1 MYRRIIALLSAAL
14 AVGALA
20 ATPSAAAPYKPGHP
34 TAPAI
39 VTPTPGSTLTTE
51 AVTFQWAAG
60 ASRYRLRIGTGPGR
74 ADVFDGRFDASQT
87 EAGVGGL
94 PLNGRTLYVE
104 LESRVGR
111 RTVTSSARYTAPVR
125 RALAVI
131 ADFTDARLEGWQEPP
146 GWPRSPGFHNE
157 AEIRATLDDM
167 TAHWAW
173 LSRGR
178 EKVKWDLVRVTVP
191 RALVAN
197 PPNYGSGEFRAE
209 VMASA
214 TVNRADY
221 DVDADGVVDCVWII
235 ASAQGVEGGVP
246 GYEYL
251 GGGTTRVDGVDS
263 FVDTQDS
270 LSVTNRT
277 YGAFNHEFGH
287 TAGLID
293 LYGRY
298 STVEQLSLMG
308 NAVYQLPAPDLSA
321 YDREQL
327 GWMTPRVVS
336 RSTRRVR
343 LASANMTMAAVKVPT
358 GWDGEYFLLEYRTTP
373 TSGFGSGGP
382 HLDGLAVY
390 HVWTPSQSE
399 NTNPPAVT
407 LEPADG
413 AIVPGNGTTPQDTDL
428 WYPGNP
434 AMDLA
439 RPMRSYLDGQPVFR
453 LANLHRT
460 GSGMRFD
467 VIMADHHPAQP
478 ANLVANPS
486 MEAGSG
492 AAADAWTP
500 AVAGADTV
508 AERSTE
514 VAHSGQASL
523 AISSPGPTFTQW
535 YQTVPGTD
543 PSRSYTA
550 CAWFRGESV
559 TGYEGL
565 QLGAN
570 LVQYG
575 TWERRNAG
583 FGTFDWTRQCLQLPA
598 SGSDS
603 IPIACALGGFGDQ
616 ASGQMWCDDVELW
629 APAAPPF

>member
-87 EAGVGGL
+87 EARVGGL

-178 EKVKWDLVRVTVP
+178 EKVQWDLVRVTVP

-209 VMASA
+209 VMANA

-343 LASANMTMAAVKVPT
+343 LASANMTMGAVKVPT